1 MRRDSRPPF
10 GTLFAETQMIN
21 NNKTME
27 RDRLY
32 TMIDEAEDRRAALPA
47 VMRKVY
53 TWMALAL
60 AITGITAYGVAGSP
74 NLIYA
79 IFSSRWLFFGLIIA
93 ELALVIWLTSRL
105 HKMSITS
112 ATLLF
117 ICYSVLNGVVLSSIF
132 IAFTM
137 ASIVKT
143 FFICAGTFAVM
154 SVYGAVTKR
163 DLSSIGK
170 LLFMALIGLIL
181 ASVVNIFMHSS
192 GLELIIS
199 YVGVLVFVGLTA
211 WDTQK
216 IRAMLADADYAD
228 ETTQKAALLGALSL
242 YLDFVNLFLFL
253 LRIFGNNRN

>member
-1 MRRDSRPPF
+1 
-10 GTLFAETQMIN
+10 
-21 NNKTME
+21 ME
-27 RDRLY
+27 KDRLF
-32 TMIDEAEDRRAALPA
+32 TMIDEAESRRVALPA
-47 VMRKVY
+47 IMRKVY

-60 AITGITAYGVAGSP
+60 AITGITAYGVAHSP
-74 NLIYA
+74 NLVYS
-79 IFSSRWLFFGLIIA
+79 IFSSRWIFFGLIIA
-93 ELALVIWLTSRL
+93 EFALVIWLTSRL
-105 HKMSITS
+105 HRMSITS

-117 ICYSVLNGVVLSSIF
+117 IGYSILNGVVLSSIF
-132 IAFTM
+132 LLFTT
-137 ASIVKT
+137 ALLAKT

-163 DLSSIGK
+163 DLSSVGK
-170 LLFMALIGLIL
+170 LLFMALIGIIL
-181 ASVVNIFMHSS
+181 ASVVNLFLKSS

-216 IRAMLADADYAD
+216 IRAMLANADIAD
-228 ETTQKAALLGALSL
+228 ETTHKIALLGALSL

>member
-1 MRRDSRPPF
+1 MD
-10 GTLFAETQMIN
+10 
-21 NNKTME
+21 

-32 TMIDEAEDRRAALPA
+32 TMIDEAEGKRVALPA

-53 TWMALAL
+53 TWMTMAL
-60 AITGITAYGVAGSP
+60 AITGITAYGVAHSP
-74 NLIYA
+74 ALIYS
-79 IFSSRWLFFGLIIA
+79 IFGNRLIFFGLIVA
-93 ELALVIWLTSRL
+93 ELVMVIWLTSRL

-117 ICYSVLNGVVLSSIF
+117 ICYSILNGVVLSSIF
-132 IAFTM
+132 LLFTT
-137 ASIVKT
+137 AVLAKT
-143 FFICAGTFAVM
+143 FFICAGTFAAM

-181 ASVVNIFMHSS
+181 ASVVNIFLHSS
-192 GLELIIS
+192 GLEMIIS

-216 IRAMLADADYAD
+216 IRALLAEDVFPE
-228 ETTQKAALLGALSL
+228 ETNQRIALLGALSL
-242 YLDFVNLFLFL
+242 YLDFVNLFLYL

>member
-1 MRRDSRPPF
+1 
-10 GTLFAETQMIN
+10 
-21 NNKTME
+21 ME

-32 TMIDEAEDRRAALPA
+32 TMIDEAESRRVAMPA
-47 VMRKVY
+47 IIRKVY
-53 TWMALAL
+53 TWMAMAL
-60 AITGITAYGVAGSP
+60 VITGITAYGVANSP
-74 NLIYA
+74 SLIYS
-79 IFSSRWLFFGLIIA
+79 IFGSRWIFFGLIIA
-93 ELALVIWLTSRL
+93 EFAMVIWLTSRL
-105 HKMSITS
+105 HRMSLTS

-132 IAFTM
+132 LLFTM

-154 SVYGAVTKR
+154 SVYGAVTKQ
-163 DLSSIGK
+163 DLSSVGK

-181 ASVVNIFMHSS
+181 ASVVNLFLHSS

-228 ETTQKAALLGALSL
+228 ETTHKIALLGALSL
-242 YLDFVNLFLFL
+242 YLDFVNLFLYL